1 MFVSPT
7 TKRSK
12 EPKKSRQQEIFKL
25 RAELKQIET
34 KRMIQRINKTKS
46 WFFEKI
52 HKIDKL
58 LAKLT
63 KGPRDSIQ
71 INKIRNE
78 KRGITTKT
86 EEIKKKKI
94 LRSCYRS
101 LYSTNLESLG
111 KMDDFLVRSHI
122 LKLNQDPI
130 NYLSRVTSPK
140 KLKKSIK
147 TSQPNKA

>member
-1 MFVSPT
+1 MFVNPT

-78 KRGITTKT
+78 KRGITTET
-86 EEIKKKKI
+86 EEIKKKNPQI
-94 LRSCYRS
+94 L
-101 LYSTNLESLG
+101 LQKPILNKPG
-111 KMDDFLVRSHI
+111 K
-122 LKLNQDPI
+122 
-130 NYLSRVTSPK
+130 SR
-140 KLKKSIK
+140 
-147 TSQPNKA
+147 